1 MSLDPEVEE
10 RLNGDVEKIKSL
22 DEYVKEGVLSDI
34 KTTYQKLISLEQK
47 IATKEKVIKLVLQ
60 DNTELRYWLREFE
73 TYEEI
78 DKKLKPQYRSEMAK
92 NTKWKEGL
100 EQRGYNQKQIDDF
113 DQRLNNKIKE
123 ITEKYQKNYTFLIKA
138 KDQLRGIDAYTSY
151 LEIKKEI
158 NELRKFNLKYILVN
172 RSGVPFIDLDKIINY
187 NKDTRIKPTK
197 EQLKRK
203 ETKEDFLRRMK
214 RIRRENENKLKM

>member
-1 MSLDPEVEE
+1 
-10 RLNGDVEKIKSL
+10 
-22 DEYVKEGVLSDI
+22 
-34 KTTYQKLISLEQK
+34 
-47 IATKEKVIKLVLQ
+47 
-60 DNTELRYWLREFE
+60 
-73 TYEEI
+73 
-78 DKKLKPQYRSEMAK
+78 MAK

>member
-1 MSLDPEVEE
+1 MSLDPAVEE

-22 DEYVKEGVLSDI
+22 DEYVKKGVLRDI

-47 IATKEKVIKLVLQ
+47 IATKEKVIEFVLQ

-73 TYEEI
+73 KYEEI
-78 DKKLKPQYRSEMAK
+78 DKELKPQYLSEMAK
-92 NTKWKEGL
+92 NTKWKEMMR
-100 EQRGYNQKQIDDF
+100 QDGYNQKQIDDF

-158 NELRKFNLKYILVN
+158 NELRKFNLKFILVN
-172 RSGVPFIDLDKIINY
+172 RSGVFINLDEIINY

-197 EQLKRK
+197 RQLEKK
-203 ETKEDFLRRMK
+203 ETKERFLDRMK
-214 RIRRENENKLKM
+214 KIRRTNENKLKM

>member
-138 KDQLRGIDAYTSY
+138 KDQLRGIDAYTPVHAYVHACKSHGRY
-151 LEIKKEI
+151 HARPTSALPTSPKSRRRLRCALEA
-158 NELRKFNLKYILVN
+158 
-172 RSGVPFIDLDKIINY
+172 GGP
-187 NKDTRIKPTK
+187 
-197 EQLKRK
+197 
-203 ETKEDFLRRMK
+203 
-214 RIRRENENKLKM
+214 